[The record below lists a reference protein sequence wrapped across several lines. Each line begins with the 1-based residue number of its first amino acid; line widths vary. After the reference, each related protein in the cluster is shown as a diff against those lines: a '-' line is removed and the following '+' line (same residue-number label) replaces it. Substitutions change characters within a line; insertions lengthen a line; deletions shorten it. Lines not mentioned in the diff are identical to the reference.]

1 MADRLKKANIVY
13 VGPNDKGEIVETRSP
28 TKDWQIVRTKFA
40 GSLEGTVVD
49 LRRDEI
55 NDAIFAM
62 AAAQGI
68 SIKLQRADPEAK
80 TVDGYFEGHAGVLE
94 NLQNGIWT
102 GEREGTGPRI
112 TDLLEA
118 ICLVKHPKGDVTPEQ
133 RDGYKAKL
141 LTEEGREVAKKS
153 AKVMALV
160 EKMKADRAIER
171 AKAAK
176 AAAKDETEEFDF

>member
-1 MADRLKKANIVY
+1 MAERLKKANIVY
-13 VGPNDKGEIVETRSP
+13 VSTNEKGEKVETRSP
-28 TKDWQIVRTKFA
+28 TAAWEIVRTKFA
-40 GSLEGTVVD
+40 GSLDGTVVD
-49 LRRDEI
+49 LARSELNADI
-55 NDAIFAM
+55 LSM

-112 TDLLEA
+112 SDLLDA
-118 ICLVKHPKGDVTPEQ
+118 VCLVKFPKGDCPAEQ
-133 RDGYKAKL
+133 RDAFKAKL

-153 AKVMALV
+153 AKVMAYV
-160 EKMKADRAIER
+160 EKAKADRAIAR
-171 AKAAK
+171 AKTAKEAAK
-176 AAAKDETEEFDF
+176 SEDGDFDF